1 MTEYRSTGGHLAAA
15 MSLVLLVVGCG
26 GGPDESPDLAAGS
39 TSVADPSSTTGSA
52 EPPGG
57 TGTENPSTPRPE
69 GTDPEQPRPPE
80 RPEGSVAIAGPG
92 IGKGDEPELS
102 AQSPT
107 GCLRVVLSDDF
118 AEDARV
124 EAVSVGPAGV
134 FGREDAPCGEQ
145 GKAPLCPGF
154 VFRAAEPGSACSVGL
169 RWWPDSQEPD
179 GLLSMRFS
187 ATCHTREGA
196 CAVVDPGTP
205 VTFTSSLALRALIF
219 DEEEGSG
226 DGHGEGEPP
235 DDPGDGQSG
244 NGQPDGDHGDGDQ
257 PDGDQPDG
265 DQGAGSD
272 GGVGDST

>member
-1 MTEYRSTGGHLAAA
+1 MAVHRSTGGHLAAA

-39 TSVADPSSTTGSA
+39 TAVADPSSASGPA

-57 TGTENPSTPRPE
+57 DDPQNPSTPRPE

-102 AQSPT
+102 AESPT

-124 EAVSVGPAGV
+124 EAVSVGPAGA
-134 FGREDAPCGEQ
+134 FGREDAPCSEQ

-154 VFRAAEPGSACSVGL
+154 VFRAAEPGSACFVGL

-187 ATCHTREGA
+187 ATCQTREGA

-205 VTFTSSLALRALIF
+205 VTFTSSLELRALIL
-219 DEEEGSG
+219 DEEEGAG

-235 DDPGDGQSG
+235 DDPGDGQSR
-244 NGQPDGDHGDGDQ
+244 NGLPDSDGEQ
-257 PDGDQPDG
+257 PDGDQTDG

-272 GGVGDST
+272 DGGVDDSP